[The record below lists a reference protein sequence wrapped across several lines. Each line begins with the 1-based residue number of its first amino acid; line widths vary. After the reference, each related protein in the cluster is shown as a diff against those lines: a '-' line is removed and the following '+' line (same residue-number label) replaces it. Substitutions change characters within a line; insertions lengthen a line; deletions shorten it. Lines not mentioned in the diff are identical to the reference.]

1 MIEVKKPIYDKQG
14 AFLRMQTEASRAGT
28 YARQAAYQK
37 QHCLKTIKFEDK
49 ANKISGSVK
58 KH

>member
-1 MIEVKKPIYDKQG
+1 
-14 AFLRMQTEASRAGT
+14 MQTEASRAGT

-58 KH
+58 KHWHHQKSGDYVLPPY